1 MRTTGPQAG
10 TWCKEIWLTDENGD
24 RKRKSFSGPTKK
36 AANDRA
42 MKWHH
47 ENGSAAPT
55 TKDMTVAMALQ
66 RFIISVNHQ
75 VVVGARKPN
84 TLESQKYAAKK
95 IGSDLIAQV
104 TLHKLTASD
113 VDGMVRRLQTGY
125 GRQRGISPSYALQCR
140 SLLSRAIKLAVRD
153 GFVARNVVADSGS
166 VPQRRRRVRTPLTDA
181 GIDALLK
188 VASERSAQDYATIA
202 VLTMGLRRGET
213 LGLQWSDI
221 ELDAVPPRMLVRQQL
236 VREKGGPAK
245 LGDLKTPESKRRLEI
260 SGHVVSAL
268 RALRAIQTD
277 RRSDFVFVSRSG
289 TPVDPSN
296 AYHLVKRF
304 GRDAGIP
311 DADITMHA
319 LRHWA
324 VTKALQKNAGI
335 AQVMRQ
341 VGHKDHRMTLGVY
354 SHLTVDDLG
363 PVAMALD
370 RSPAAV
376 ATHPVSGV

>member
-1 MRTTGPQAG
+1 MRTTGAQAG

-24 RKRKSFSGPTKK
+24 RKRKSFSGPTRK

-42 MKWHH
+42 MKWHDEH
-47 ENGSAAPT
+47 GSASPI
-55 TKDMTVAMALQ
+55 TKDMTVATAVQ
-66 RFIISVNHQ
+66 RFINSVTHQ
-75 VVVGARKPN
+75 VVVGVRKPN

-95 IGSDLIAQV
+95 IGSDPIAQV
-104 TLHKLTASD
+104 ALHKLKASD
-113 VDGMVRRLQTGY
+113 VDGMVRRLQTGF

-153 GFVARNVVADSGS
+153 GFVARNVVADSES
-166 VPQRRRRVRTPLTDA
+166 VPQKRRRVRTPLTDA
-181 GIDALLK
+181 DIDALLK
-188 VASERSAQDYATIA
+188 VAAERTPQDYATIA

-221 ELDAVPPRMLVRQQL
+221 DLDAEPPRMLVRQQL

-260 SGHVVSAL
+260 SGHVVKAL
-268 RALRAIQTD
+268 RALRATRTD
-277 RRSDFVFVSRSG
+277 QSNDFVFISGAG

-304 GRDAGIP
+304 GREAGIP
-311 DADITMHA
+311 GTDITMHS

-324 VTKALQKNAGI
+324 VTKGLSENAGI

-354 SHLTVDDLG
+354 NHLSVDDLG
-363 PVAMALD
+363 PVAMALN
-370 RSPAAV
+370 RSQPEM
-376 ATHPVSGV
+376 ATDLASGV